1 MLNDAVDRGLLG
13 ARHIFPYVPSRV
25 PWLSCAMAFVCRGFR
40 VPWLCLLRM
49 DRPRSIK
56 PVEV

>member
-13 ARHIFPYVPSRV
+13 ARHIFLYVRSPV
-25 PWLSCAMAFVCRGFR
+25 VCHGFR